1 MTPGF
6 HISWRGM
13 SALLAALT
21 VVVSGCVFYSANHSF
36 LGTVNVADLR
46 NYGGTTIQ
54 DMAGFE
60 LWRIFT
66 AQLIHAKPLHML
78 WNAIGILLL
87 GGLVEEKTGGWWV
100 FLLWLVAGGLAT
112 IVSPIFIEAPW
123 NVGTGASQATFAFA
137 GCASVLA
144 FARVVDRATAWFLI
158 CLVVLPGVGLDL
170 ASDGYL
176 KPGHVVGFLLGILG
190 GGLYVKLSQDPRP
203 SAMS

>member
-1 MTPGF
+1 MKSGF

-13 SALLAALT
+13 SAFLAALT
-21 VVVSGCVFYSANHSF
+21 IVVSSYVFYSANHSL
-36 LGTVNVADLR
+36 LGAVNVAALR
-46 NYGGTTIQ
+46 DYGGTTIQ

-60 LWRIFT
+60 VWRIFT

-87 GGLVEEKTGGWWV
+87 GGRVERETGGRWV

-137 GCASVLA
+137 GFASVLA
-144 FARVVDRATAWFLI
+144 FARAVDRAAAAFLI

-170 ASDGYL
+170 ISDGYL
-176 KPGHVVGFLLGILG
+176 KPGHIAGFLLGILG
-190 GGLYVKLSQDPRP
+190 GGLYVKLSRDPRP
-203 SAMS
+203 STMS